1 MVRLKIKYEV
11 YLRYEQGHAVT
22 GTITAP
28 TLRAALLALAD
39 KVGMYFSRED
49 LMKEEAKQR
58 RRFLNHEL
66 IDKFIEQNGDGCD
79 FISLIQDEITG
90 KIYYSYKEQEPNDW
104 DIFVDA
110 YGKRVEDARLFEQS
124 LGSVDAV

>member
-11 YLRYEQGHAVT
+11 YLRYERGYAVT

-49 LMKEEAKQR
+49 LLQQEKEQR
-58 RRFLNHEL
+58 RRFLNHEIL
-66 IDKFIEQNGDGCD
+66 DKFVEQNGDGCD

-90 KIYYSYKEQEPNDW
+90 KVYYSYNEQEPNDW
-104 DIFVDA
+104 DIFVDSQ
-110 YGKRVEDARLFEQS
+110 GNRTKDKSIFENS
-124 LGSVDAV
+124 AVDAV